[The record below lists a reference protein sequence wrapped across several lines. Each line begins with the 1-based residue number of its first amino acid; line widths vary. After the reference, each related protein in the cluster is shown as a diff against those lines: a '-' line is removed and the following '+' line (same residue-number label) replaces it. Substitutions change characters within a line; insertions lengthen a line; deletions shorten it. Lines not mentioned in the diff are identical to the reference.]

1 MDFVSTKFPTLFKQS
16 SPASKDARG
25 RLIINQRWFTQIA
38 TYNRYD
44 IGNIMHRCIRAK
56 QTRTNEDKMAQTS
69 SQIVHV
75 IFQVHRECSC
85 Y

>member
-1 MDFVSTKFPTLFKQS
+1 MDFVSTKFPTLFQQS

-25 RLIINQRWFTQIA
+25 RLILINQRWFTQIA

-44 IGNIMHRCIRAK
+44 IGNIMHRFIRAK

-75 IFQVHRECSC
+75 RFQV
-85 Y
+85 

>member
-1 MDFVSTKFPTLFKQS
+1 MYFVSTKFPMLFQQS
-16 SPASKDARG
+16 SPASRDARG
-25 RLIINQRWFTQIA
+25 RLTINQRWYTQIA

-44 IGNIMHRCIRAK
+44 VGNIMHRFIRAK
-56 QTRTNEDKMAQTS
+56 QARTNEDKMAQTS

-75 IFQVHRECSC
+75 RFQIHRERFC